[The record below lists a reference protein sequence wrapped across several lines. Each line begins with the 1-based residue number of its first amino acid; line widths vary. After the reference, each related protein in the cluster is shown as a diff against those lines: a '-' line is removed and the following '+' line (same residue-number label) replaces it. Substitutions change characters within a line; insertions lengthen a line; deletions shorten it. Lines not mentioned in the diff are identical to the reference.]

1 MVVYL
6 VDCWCA
12 LLACVVNNMD
22 PDQIASRVQRSER
35 GSLCLLHVAGVYWDV
50 LEYIDGPSD
59 HVVFWG
65 TFMV

>member
-22 PDQIASRVQRSER
+22 PDQIASSVQRTER
-35 GSLCLLHVAGVYWDV
+35 GS
-50 LEYIDGPSD
+50 
-59 HVVFWG
+59 
-65 TFMV
+65 